1 MITPNQKEILLSHL
15 EKIKPLKV
23 GIFGSYARGENRVDS
38 DLDVLVQ
45 LDYSQQISLLKL
57 VSVEQD
63 LSEALGIP
71 VDLVT
76 EKSLSPYLRP
86 YVEKDLV
93 YIF

>member
-45 LDYSQQISLLKL
+45 LDYSKQISLLKL

-63 LSEALGIP
+63 LSEALGIS

>member
-1 MITPNQKEILLSHL
+1 MITPSQKEILLSHL